1 MTEIETA
8 PQQHE
13 PRPAAAQREAER
25 EAAAGLLRRLRGV
38 DWRRYVLYIGFVTLF
53 VVFAITLGDQGF
65 TSSNNL
71 LNIVRQTATIS
82 VMAVAVTF
90 VIGAAEIDLS
100 VGSVAGLSSVITA
113 MAISHYG
120 VVPGILAGL
129 LVGIAV
135 GTINGALV
143 TIVGIPSFLVTL
155 GMLGIA
161 HGTADWITGSAPQPI
176 LNDGFNNIFGSGDIA
191 GIPSL
196 VVWTAV
202 AVAIGHV
209 VLRHTAFGRGV
220 LATGG
225 NQEAARFSGVPDRR
239 IKFTVMVIAATVA
252 AIAGMLYAGRLQ
264 SGRFQWGEGDEL
276 SVIAAV
282 ILGGTS
288 LFGGRASVIGAL
300 MGSLMIGLINNGLIL
315 FGLEFSQQQVV
326 RGTII
331 ILAVAL
337 VPRD

>member
-1 MTEIETA
+1 MSA
-8 PQQHE
+8 
-13 PRPAAAQREAER
+13 RS
-25 EAAAGLLRRLRGV
+25 GLMGRGMAFGARLE
-38 DWRRYVLYIGFVTLF
+38 WRSYVLYIGFVAIF
-53 VVFAITLGDQGF
+53 VTFAIALGDEGF

-71 LNIVRQTATIS
+71 LNIIRQTATIS

-100 VGSVAGLSSVITA
+100 VGAVAGLASVVCA
-113 MAISHYG
+113 MALDAYG
-120 VVPGILAGL
+120 LALGILAGL
-129 LVGIAV
+129 LLGALV

-143 TIVGIPSFLVTL
+143 VLVGIPSFLVTL

-161 HGTADWITGSAPQPI
+161 HGTAQWITDSAPQPI
-176 LNDGFNNIFGSGDIA
+176 LDDTFNNMFGSGDL
-191 GIPSL
+191 GPIPSM

-202 AVAIGHV
+202 AVAIGHI
-209 VLRHTAFGRGV
+209 VLRRTSYGRGV

-225 NQEAARFSGVPDRR
+225 NEEAARFSGVPTKR
-239 IKFTVMVIAATVA
+239 IKFTVMLVASIVA
-252 AIAGMLYAGRLQ
+252 AVAGMLYAGRLQ

-300 MGSLMIGLINNGLIL
+300 LGSLMIGLINNGLIL
-315 FGLEFSQQQVV
+315 MGLEFSQQQIV
-326 RGTII
+326 RGAII

-337 VPRD
+337 ATRD

>member
-1 MTEIETA
+1 MTGL
-8 PQQHE
+8 
-13 PRPAAAQREAER
+13 EALLKPVR
-25 EAAAGLLRRLRGV
+25 GAAAGRPRIDLRKNI
-38 DWRRYVLYIGFVTLF
+38 LYIGFVVLF
-53 VVFAITLGDQGF
+53 VVFAVTLGDQGF

-71 LNIVRQTATIS
+71 LNIIRQTATIS

-100 VGSVAGLSSVITA
+100 VGAVAGLASVICA
-113 MAISHYG
+113 MALDSYG
-120 VVPGILAGL
+120 
-129 LVGIAV
+129 LVGGIVAGVLLGAAV
-135 GTINGALV
+135 GAINGALV
-143 TIVGIPSFLVTL
+143 VGIGIPSFLVTL

-161 HGTADWITGSAPQPI
+161 HGTAQWITDSAPQPI
-176 LNDGFNNIFGSGDIA
+176 LNDSFNNVFGSGDL
-191 GIPSL
+191 GPIPSL
-196 VVWTAV
+196 VIWTAV
-202 AVAIGHV
+202 AVAVGHV
-209 VLRHTAFGRGV
+209 LLRRTAYGRGV

-225 NQEAARFSGVPDRR
+225 NEEAARFSGVPTRR
-239 IKFTVMVIAATVA
+239 IKFTVLMASSTVA

-300 MGSLMIGLINNGLIL
+300 LGSLMIGLINNGLTL
-315 FGLEFSQQQVV
+315 MGLEFSQQQIV
-326 RGTII
+326 RGGII

-337 VPRD
+337 AARD